1 MQLCVQWHHWPHVP
15 CKPVCEQHPSLAAAR
30 ALGFRPTG
38 ALLIHTE
45 VLTVAPCAT
54 VQSQPLELLKTR
66 FQLNHG
72 APMQLVPAIRGVQPG
87 SAVMLAPGAADCF

>member
-1 MQLCVQWHHWPHVP
+1 
-15 CKPVCEQHPSLAAAR
+15 
-30 ALGFRPTG
+30 
-38 ALLIHTE
+38 
-45 VLTVAPCAT
+45 